1 MNGDEDMP
9 PISVMI
15 KPASGLCNM
24 KCDYCFYSDEAKKRT
39 CETYG
44 YMTEQTLKN
53 VIRKT
58 IRSAEYYVNY
68 AFQGGEPTLRGIE
81 FFEKAVKFQEK
92 FNKHGIAV
100 NNSIQT
106 NGYNINEDWCKFL
119 KNNNFLV
126 GLSIDGTQYTH
137 DFYRH
142 DKNGATTF
150 DRIKKAAEL
159 MSEYSIKYNILT
171 VVNDKVASNIL
182 EIYSYYKENGWNY
195 QQYIAC
201 LDPLDE
207 KRGEKKY
214 ALRQEQYGKFLIQL
228 FNLWYEDWEKNEQ
241 PYIRQ
246 FDNYIAILLGY
257 QPESCEQRGTCGIQN
272 VVEADGSV
280 FPCDFYMTDD
290 YYIGNYNYDQT
301 ETIDEKRREIGF
313 VARSTNISDECRE
326 CKYIKICRNGC
337 QRCRDKDDITGKYR
351 NYFCES
357 YKMFFDECLDK
368 MEYIASYIAK
378 KN

>member
-1 MNGDEDMP
+1 LNGDEDMP

-24 KCDYCFYSDEAKKRT
+24 MCDYCFYSDEAKKRT

-182 EIYSYYKENGWNY
+182 EIYSYYKENG
-195 QQYIAC
+195 
-201 LDPLDE
+201 
-207 KRGEKKY
+207 
-214 ALRQEQYGKFLIQL
+214 
-228 FNLWYEDWEKNEQ
+228 
-241 PYIRQ
+241 
-246 FDNYIAILLGY
+246 
-257 QPESCEQRGTCGIQN
+257 
-272 VVEADGSV
+272 
-280 FPCDFYMTDD
+280 
-290 YYIGNYNYDQT
+290 
-301 ETIDEKRREIGF
+301 
-313 VARSTNISDECRE
+313 
-326 CKYIKICRNGC
+326 
-337 QRCRDKDDITGKYR
+337 
-351 NYFCES
+351 
-357 YKMFFDECLDK
+357 
-368 MEYIASYIAK
+368 
-378 KN
+378 

>member
-1 MNGDEDMP
+1 MP

-246 FDNYIAILLGY
+246 FDNYIAIYLD
-257 QPESCEQRGTCGIQN
+257 INQN
-272 VVEADGSV
+272 PVNSVEHV
-280 FPCDFYMTDD
+280 
-290 YYIGNYNYDQT
+290 
-301 ETIDEKRREIGF
+301 GF
-313 VARSTNISDECRE
+313 RMLS
-326 CKYIKICRNGC
+326 K
-337 QRCRDKDDITGKYR
+337 Q
-351 NYFCES
+351 
-357 YKMFFDECLDK
+357 
-368 MEYIASYIAK
+368 MEACFRVTFI
-378 KN
+378 

>member
-106 NGYNINEDWCKFL
+106 NGYNINEDWCKF
-119 KNNNFLV
+119 F
-126 GLSIDGTQYTH
+126 
-137 DFYRH
+137 
-142 DKNGATTF
+142 
-150 DRIKKAAEL
+150 KK
-159 MSEYSIKYNILT
+159 
-171 VVNDKVASNIL
+171 
-182 EIYSYYKENGWNY
+182 
-195 QQYIAC
+195 
-201 LDPLDE
+201 
-207 KRGEKKY
+207 
-214 ALRQEQYGKFLIQL
+214 
-228 FNLWYEDWEKNEQ
+228 
-241 PYIRQ
+241 
-246 FDNYIAILLGY
+246 
-257 QPESCEQRGTCGIQN
+257 
-272 VVEADGSV
+272 
-280 FPCDFYMTDD
+280 
-290 YYIGNYNYDQT
+290 
-301 ETIDEKRREIGF
+301 
-313 VARSTNISDECRE
+313 
-326 CKYIKICRNGC
+326 
-337 QRCRDKDDITGKYR
+337 
-351 NYFCES
+351 
-357 YKMFFDECLDK
+357 
-368 MEYIASYIAK
+368 
-378 KN
+378 

>member
-1 MNGDEDMP
+1 MP

-126 GLSIDGTQYTH
+126 GYQLMEPNIHMIFTDMIRTEPQLLIELKKQLSLCQ
-137 DFYRH
+137 
-142 DKNGATTF
+142 
-150 DRIKKAAEL
+150 
-159 MSEYSIKYNILT
+159 NIVL
-171 VVNDKVASNIL
+171 N
-182 EIYSYYKENGWNY
+182 
-195 QQYIAC
+195 
-201 LDPLDE
+201 
-207 KRGEKKY
+207 
-214 ALRQEQYGKFLIQL
+214 
-228 FNLWYEDWEKNEQ
+228 
-241 PYIRQ
+241 
-246 FDNYIAILLGY
+246 
-257 QPESCEQRGTCGIQN
+257 
-272 VVEADGSV
+272 
-280 FPCDFYMTDD
+280 
-290 YYIGNYNYDQT
+290 
-301 ETIDEKRREIGF
+301 TIF
-313 VARSTNISDECRE
+313 
-326 CKYIKICRNGC
+326 
-337 QRCRDKDDITGKYR
+337 
-351 NYFCES
+351 
-357 YKMFFDECLDK
+357 
-368 MEYIASYIAK
+368 
-378 KN
+378 

>member
-326 CKYIKICRNGC
+326 CKFIKICRNGC
-337 QRCRDKDDITGKYR
+337 QRCRDKDDIAGKYR